1 MSGGPTNSKRK
12 PLFADTYLPVRL
24 PWTYRP
30 LAAVVVLIALLQ
42 PLIYFA
48 TMTGTVLGVMWW
60 AVEGLELVGLGSWGG
75 AGGGVGYRGGVYIF
89 LFKGALYLTPFISG
103 VMVILIMLGSLAPS
117 RAGPR
122 IRAYPL
128 ARVEHPLIYA
138 YVEKLCDIM
147 GAPPP
152 VRIEL
157 SPDANA
163 SASFDHDGLW
173 LVRRRLVLTIGATLV
188 AGMTRRELTGVIAHE
203 LGHFTQGVGMRG
215 TRLVSSINTWFL
227 RVVYQRGAVDDFLE
241 DLQESGW
248 WVFVILGSITALLV
262 LLVRLFIRAVASGAQ
277 LATAAMLR
285 RMEFAADRCATR
297 VAGSAAA
304 VRAMARVEEL
314 AAGFENAMKIA
325 ELEGTRMRLPA
336 DLSLLAR
343 ELAPALDRDA
353 GGFILGY
360 RDHPSA
366 WSSHPP
372 TGERVRIMHALAE
385 PGIVLTDGPATKL
398 LPGFEQLSRHA
409 TRFTLERAAGGALNA
424 YRMMSVD
431 EVLGRG
437 EHAPE
442 ARPASVVSPLP
453 ASSAGPKGE
462 IRRPA
467 LEDDSETIPL
477 AD

>member
-1 MSGGPTNSKRK
+1 MPAAAGSPKRK
-12 PLFADTYLPVRL
+12 PLFADTYRPVRL

-30 LAAVVVLIALLQ
+30 LAAVVVLIAFLQ

-48 TMTGTVLGVMWW
+48 TMAGAAWGVAWW
-60 AVEGLELVGLGSWGG
+60 AVEGVAMVGLGSRGYG
-75 AGGGVGYRGGVYIF
+75 FRAGMYLF
-89 LFKGALYLTPFISG
+89 LFRSVLYITPIMAGA
-103 VMVILIMLGSLAPS
+103 MVVCIMLGSLAPS
-117 RAGPR
+117 RSRPR

-138 YVEKLCDIM
+138 YVDKLCEIM

-173 LVRRRLVLTIGATLV
+173 FVRRRLVLTIGATLV
-188 AGMTRRELTGVIAHE
+188 SGMTRRELTGVIAHE
-203 LGHFTQGVGMRG
+203 LGHFTQGVGMRS
-215 TRLVSSINTWFL
+215 TRLVSSINAWFL
-227 RVVYQRGAVDDFLE
+227 RVVYQRGAVDDLIE
-241 DLQESGW
+241 DMQDSQW
-248 WVFVILGSITALLV
+248 WALVLLGSVTALLV
-262 LLVRLFIRAVASGAQ
+262 HLVRLFIRGVASGAQ

-285 RMEFAADRCATR
+285 RMEFAADRCEAR

-304 VRAMARVEEL
+304 VRAAARIEEL
-314 AAGFENAMKIA
+314 TAGFASAVEIA
-325 ELEGTRMRLPA
+325 ELEGARMRLPS
-336 DLSLLAR
+336 DLSLLAK
-343 ELAPALDRDA
+343 EIAPALERDA
-353 GGFILGY
+353 TGFIRGHY
-360 RDHPSA
+360 DKPSLWA
-366 WSSHPP
+366 SHPP
-372 TGERVRIMHALAE
+372 TGERVRAMLALEE
-385 PGIVLTDGPATKL
+385 PGIVLSDGPAVKL

-409 TRFTLERAAGGALNA
+409 TRFTLERAMGGALGA

-442 ARPASVVSPLP
+442 AGPAPVAIPL
-453 ASSAGPKGE
+453 AGPRGE
-462 IRRPA
+462 TRRPA
-467 LEDDSETIPL
+467 LDDDAETIPL